1 MPSIR
6 LTVALNSNQ
15 STKTPLLIPSDTPL
29 DPSAPKSCYSLVL
42 TAAKSKLRLK
52 SKKPAR
58 VFVQGTGEELLDEE
72 RWKVALQND
81 IVLLVSGGEE
91 YIGLRKEAT
100 EQSLDSLKGMC
111 RKISKAVKE
120 YPQSIW
126 SLYRS
131 QIPNV
136 SLGNQ
141 VMLIQLFT

>member
-15 STKTPLLIPSDTPL
+15 STKTPLLIPPNTPL
-29 DPSAPKSCYSLVL
+29 DPSEPKSCYSLVL

-72 RWKVALQND
+72 RWKLALKND

-91 YIGLRKEAT
+91 YVGLRKEIT
-100 EQSLDSLKGMC
+100 ESSLDSLKGTC
-111 RKISKAVKE
+111 
-120 YPQSIW
+120 
-126 SLYRS
+126 
-131 QIPNV
+131 
-136 SLGNQ
+136 
-141 VMLIQLFT
+141 